1 MNVTSSSTAV
11 AGTIVAKDLYFGYDS
26 GGGRASSSLSS
37 LAERTVATSEINVAA
52 VWKNGALESASVVA
66 TTQTQSSPE
75 LLVDRTDALGVNPSQ
90 IDSVEWYPY
99 DWCRWFARFFL
110 LRFMPLIVSDICL

>member
-1 MNVTSSSTAV
+1 MRSQPQQPSPEQL
-11 AGTIVAKDLYFGYDS
+11 AKDLYFGYDR

-37 LAERTVATSEINVAA
+37 LAERTVAAAEIKVAA

-75 LLVDRTDALGVNPSQ
+75 LLADRNDALGGNPSQ
-90 IDSVEWYPY
+90 IEALVG
-99 DWCRWFARFFL
+99 R
-110 LRFMPLIVSDICL
+110 IG